1 MVSVSASRRLLPE
14 RLRFERRLVPSRSA
28 QLAASLIALVI
39 AFLVGVVVFA
49 AVGADPLLAYRMM
62 VSGAFGSRY
71 AIEETLIKTTP
82 LLLIALGL
90 GVAYRARLWNLG
102 GEGQFYLGAIAAAG
116 TALFLLPN
124 APSVILLPVIA
135 IAGFLGGA
143 LWALLPGLLRAYLG
157 VNEII
162 STLMLNYVA
171 ILFSEYLVHGPW
183 RNPSGYGFPGTA
195 PLPQAAWLPVFGTTH
210 VHAGLLLGVTSA
222 VVLWAVLRWTTW
234 GHELRVLGQSTQA
247 ARYAGIEVTRTILLV
262 MAVSGGFAGLAGMA
276 ELSGV
281 AHQLQR
287 NFSPGYGYTAI
298 IVAWLAQLNPWGTI
312 PAAVLFAGLVVGG
325 DQLQM
330 RLGLPG
336 GIAPMIQGT
345 ILLSFVLTSGV
356 LRRYRLV
363 WERSSLPVRREAVIE
378 EAG

>member
-1 MVSVSASRRLLPE
+1 MVSVSAPRRVLPE
-14 RLRFERRLVPSRSA
+14 RLRFERRLVPSRSS
-28 QLAASLIALVI
+28 QVAASLIALLI

-71 AIEETLIKTTP
+71 AIEETLVKTTP

-90 GVAYRARLWNLG
+90 SVAYRARLWNLG

-116 TALFLLPN
+116 TALFLLPD
-124 APSVILLPVIA
+124 APSVILLPAIV

-171 ILFSEYLVHGPW
+171 ILLSEYLVHGPW
-183 RNPSGYGFPGTA
+183 KNPSGYGFPGTA
-195 PLPQAAWLPVFGTTH
+195 PLPQAAWLPVFGTSH

-222 VVLWAVLRWTTW
+222 VLLWAVLRWTTW

-247 ARYAGIEVTRTILLV
+247 ARYAGIEVPRMILLV
-262 MAVSGGFAGLAGMA
+262 MVVSGGLAGLAGMA

-312 PAAVLFAGLVVGG
+312 PAAILFAGLVVGG

-345 ILLSFVLTSGV
+345 ILLSFILASGV

>member
-1 MVSVSASRRLLPE
+1 
-14 RLRFERRLVPSRSA
+14 
-28 QLAASLIALVI
+28 LIALVL

-49 AVGADPLLAYRMM
+49 AVGVDPLLAFRMM

-71 AIEETLIKTTP
+71 AIEETLVKTTP

-90 GVAYRARLWNLG
+90 SVAYRARLWNLG
-102 GEGQFYLGAIAAAG
+102 GEGQFYVGAIAAAG
-116 TALFLLPN
+116 TALFLLPD
-124 APSVILLPVIA
+124 APSVTLLPAVVV
-135 IAGFLGGA
+135 AGFLGGA

-171 ILFSEYLVHGPW
+171 ILLSEYLVHGPW

-195 PLPQAAWLPVFGTTH
+195 PLPQAAWLPVFGTSH

-247 ARYAGIEVTRTILLV
+247 ARYAGIEVPRTILLV
-262 MAVSGGFAGLAGMA
+262 MVVSGGFAGLAGMA